1 MYSFDDISESMA
13 KTHRMLLDNL
23 AEKDDVKG
31 GGIDPEKDESSWDI
45 LYGFETR
52 EALKKVM
59 EAQHWIDAA
68 RVSVG

>member
-1 MYSFDDISESMA
+1 MYSFDDIS
-13 KTHRMLLDNL
+13 THLVEVHQMLLSNL

-59 EAQHWIDAA
+59 EAEHWIEAA
-68 RVSVG
+68 RMSVG